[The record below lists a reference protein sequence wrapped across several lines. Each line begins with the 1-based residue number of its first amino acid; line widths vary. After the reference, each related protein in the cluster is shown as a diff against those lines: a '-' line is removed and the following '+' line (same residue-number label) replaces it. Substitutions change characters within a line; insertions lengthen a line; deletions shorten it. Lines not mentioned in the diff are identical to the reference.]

1 MLGFYLLGFM
11 LNSTPWLM
19 ISTFLGFCFQVG
31 LLSSETSYNTSKGFG
46 SESRGRWAPIDSKKW
61 VTFFCGGSM
70 YKWNDGYLVFLKK
83 INWEVTLLWHGHG
96 FSMSFTWAWAWW
108 TVGFVGDIT
117 WYGPII
123 FIGWIYTNRCIYIY
137 IAYINHIEKIHENLS
152 FISIWVTFFMGDPP
166 GGFTILFA
174 LASARFVDAP

>member
-1 MLGFYLLGFM
+1 
-11 LNSTPWLM
+11 
-19 ISTFLGFCFQVG
+19 
-31 LLSSETSYNTSKGFG
+31 
-46 SESRGRWAPIDSKKW
+46 